1 MDMDEF
7 SGERDSTQEAGG
19 PVAVSH
25 RASRRIGRQG
35 RRSRRRPTGSPPP
48 LPRSLGRPGKVW
60 ITLIAVS
67 LVALIALPLT
77 SALRLP
83 AVYAADDWVLARIA
97 ELRDPALSSIMRFVN
112 RIAYPWPLGMVRL
125 VAIVALLAYRR
136 WRFLLVFLAAV
147 FAGET
152 LATVASELLR
162 RPRPFDIAIIGS
174 WSGSAMPSIPFLAL
188 ALTMWGII
196 YSLIPGGRARTT
208 AKWIAG
214 LGLAGFAF
222 ARLYLA
228 IDHPTDLLVGL
239 IIGVGVPV
247 VAFRYFTPPAI
258 FPVAWGG
265 PGNRAH
271 LEISGPRTQAIR
283 SALRDQLG
291 LNVTEIKPVGLAASG
306 GSSPM
311 RIKVVTPTGESSV
324 FGKLL
329 ATTHLKSDRWYKR
342 ARFILYGGLEDEVA
356 FNTVR
361 RLAEAEDYR
370 ERLVRD
376 AGIRTAEPYG
386 IVELTPEREY
396 LVVTE
401 FFEGAVELSKA
412 EVDESV
418 IDQGLQLVMKLW
430 DAGIAHRDV
439 KPANLMVRD
448 GQLLLIDVGF
458 AAVRPTP
465 YRQAIDLANMMLCL
479 ALRSDAATV
488 YARAQLRFSPDE
500 IAEAF
505 AADRSIAIPTEL
517 RTRLKEDGR
526 DLIGEFRSQA
536 PSREPLS
543 IQRWSFRRVAYA
555 LVGVVVLVLA
565 TVVAIQ
571 IVVP

>member
-1 MDMDEF
+1 
-7 SGERDSTQEAGG
+7 
-19 PVAVSH
+19 
-25 RASRRIGRQG
+25 
-35 RRSRRRPTGSPPP
+35 
-48 LPRSLGRPGKVW
+48 
-60 ITLIAVS
+60 
-67 LVALIALPLT
+67 
-77 SALRLP
+77 
-83 AVYAADDWVLARIA
+83 
-97 ELRDPALSSIMRFVN
+97 
-112 RIAYPWPLGMVRL
+112 
-125 VAIVALLAYRR
+125 
-136 WRFLLVFLAAV
+136 
-147 FAGET
+147 
-152 LATVASELLR
+152 
-162 RPRPFDIAIIGS
+162 
-174 WSGSAMPSIPFLAL
+174 MPSVPFLAL
-188 ALTMWGII
+188 ALTMYGIA
-196 YSLIPGGRARTT
+196 YSLIPDGRPRTT

-214 LGLAGFAF
+214 VVLAAFAF
-222 ARLYLA
+222 AR
-228 IDHPTDLLVGL
+228 
-239 IIGVGVPV
+239 
-247 VAFRYFTPPAI
+247 PAI

-271 LEISGPRTQAIR
+271 MELSGPRGQAIR

-291 LNVTEIKPVGLAASG
+291 LSVTEIKPVGLAASG

-311 RIKVVTPTGESSV
+311 RIKVATPTGETSV

-356 FNTVR
+356 FHTVR

-376 AGIRTAEPYG
+376 AGIRTANPYG
-386 IVELTPEREY
+386 IVELTPGREY
-396 LVVTE
+396 MVVTE
-401 FFEGAVELSKA
+401 FFEGAVELSHA
-412 EVDESV
+412 DVDDSV
-418 IDQGLQLVMKLW
+418 IDQGLQLVMRLW
-430 DAGIAHRDV
+430 EAGIAHRDI

-488 YARAQLRFSPDE
+488 YGRARLRFSPDE

-526 DLIGEFRSQA
+526 DLLAEFRALA
-536 PSREPLS
+536 PSREPVS
-543 IQRWSFRRVAYA
+543 IQRWSFRRVVYA
-555 LVGVVVLVLA
+555 LGGAVVLILA
-565 TVVAIQ
+565 IVAAVQ